1 MSTTIHPTAVVD
13 PSVSLGDGV
22 VIGPYAVILG
32 QVSIGSGSWI
42 GPHVTIGTP
51 PQFSTEKFELH
62 GHTHGGIR
70 IGERVVIRENANI
83 HQPSKYETIVED
95 DAYVMSGANINHDVR
110 IGRGAIISSNTKI
123 AGFCDIGERANL
135 GLGVTVHQFSTIGAY
150 TMIGMSAVITKDV
163 PPFVKAAGN
172 PARIMS
178 INDVGMQRNGFT
190 PAQIASV
197 RAYLNGSG
205 VKLDAACERYFR
217 AMRER
222 RAITKRP
229 TLYTD
234 LKELAS

>member
-13 PSVSLGDGV
+13 PSVSLGEGV

-62 GHTHGGIR
+62 GHDHGGIR

-110 IGRGAIISSNTKI
+110 IRRGAIISSNTKI

-178 INDVGMQRNGFT
+178 VNDVGMQRNGFT

-197 RAYLNGSG
+197 RAYFNGSG
-205 VKLDAACERYFR
+205 LKLDATCERYFR
-217 AMRER
+217 AVRER